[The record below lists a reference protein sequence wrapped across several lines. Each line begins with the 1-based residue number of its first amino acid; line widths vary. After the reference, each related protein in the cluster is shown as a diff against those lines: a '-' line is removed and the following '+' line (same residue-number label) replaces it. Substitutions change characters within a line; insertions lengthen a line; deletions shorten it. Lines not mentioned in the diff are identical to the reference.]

1 MPPSAFDILGVL
13 SFAQGVITVII
24 AGILAFRALTE
35 QTRKNMDSLHQLHR
49 RMEEVVTWH
58 YLLPPEVQP
67 EGDVIQIR
75 QRSQEAVRLLERLR
89 VSRHLG
95 FLTRWFRSGEN
106 ASEIEE
112 ISTNVARFEADLV
125 EMRMNRAISNAVDQ
139 IVDRAIRASHE
150 LFGGRQ
156 EESDGKISEIA
167 RLMDMTVGIPRAV
180 EQAVDRALRA
190 NQPRESDSDD
200 DVKMAAVQEKIARLM
215 EAVHRAVRYRFSRS

>member
-1 MPPSAFDILGVL
+1 MSSGITNL
-13 SFAQGVITVII
+13 SNECSGK
-24 AGILAFRALTE
+24 R
-35 QTRKNMDSLHQLHR
+35 
-49 RMEEVVTWH
+49 
-58 YLLPPEVQP
+58 
-67 EGDVIQIR
+67 
-75 QRSQEAVRLLERLR
+75 
-89 VSRHLG
+89 
-95 FLTRWFRSGEN
+95 FLTWWFRSGEN

-156 EESDGKISEIA
+156 EENDGKISEVQGQIA

-215 EAVHRAVRYRFSRS
+215 EAVHRAVRMSESSTKDLCPATGRVE